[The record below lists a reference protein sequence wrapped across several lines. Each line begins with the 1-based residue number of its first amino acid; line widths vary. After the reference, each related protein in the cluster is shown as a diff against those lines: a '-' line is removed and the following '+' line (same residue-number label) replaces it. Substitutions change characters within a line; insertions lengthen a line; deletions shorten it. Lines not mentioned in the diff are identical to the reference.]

1 MNKILVSDIIEL
13 CNNEYVVN
21 VKSNDV
27 IFNIEG
33 NVKVYLIDELINNL
47 DINLKDN
54 SKLDI
59 YVCNK
64 NVNNNL
70 VINIKQNNNSEINL
84 NLSIIS
90 NAKREIIVNNNIYG
104 NNNKSMISS
113 RIISNKELIKNII
126 NVYVEKDTIDNIALE
141 DLKGINAGGNVQIE
155 PNITSLSNEMEA
167 NHLTTIGSIPLDS
180 LLYLMSKGID
190 KTRAEKILLKG
201 FIYSNM
207 DNFIKEMGG
216 EINA

>member
-141 DLKGINAGGNVQIE
+141 DLKGITNGGLIQIE
-155 PNITSLSNEMEA
+155 PNITCLSNEVSA
-167 NHLTTIGSIPLDS
+167 NHLTTIGNFSKEAIN
-180 LLYLMSKGID
+180 YLMSKGL
-190 KTRAEKILLKG
+190 KELEAKKLILQG
-201 FIYSNM
+201 FIYSNQS
-207 DNFIKEMGG
+207 DYIKNMGG
-216 EINA
+216 D